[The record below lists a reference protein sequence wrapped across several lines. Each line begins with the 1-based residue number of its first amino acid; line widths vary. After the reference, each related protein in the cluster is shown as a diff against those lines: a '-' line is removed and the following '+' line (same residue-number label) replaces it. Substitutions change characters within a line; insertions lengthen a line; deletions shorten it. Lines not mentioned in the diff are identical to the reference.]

1 MSGLTISRRAV
12 LAASA
17 LLAPGAGA
25 RANAGETPREVHMR
39 LVRAP
44 ADRLVV
50 ALTLDACPG
59 AFDTRIAAALVE
71 ARIPATI
78 FATGAWLRRNPQ
90 GLALL
95 LAHRDLFGIEN
106 HGARHVPPII
116 GHRRIFGLAPAGDL
130 DAVRAE
136 VIDGAAE
143 VRAATGLAPKWYR
156 AAAGYYSPA
165 AIPLIRDMGF
175 GVAGFSLNA
184 DMGASLP
191 ARSVARRIAA
201 AAPGD
206 VIVAHVNQ
214 PLRKSGEGV
223 VTGVRALQARG
234 ARFVRL
240 DTLAPADCIYY

>member
-1 MSGLTISRRAV
+1 MSRLPISRRAI
-12 LAASA
+12 LAAPA
-17 LLAPGAGA
+17 LLAAWIAGA
-25 RANAGETPREVHMR
+25 ATADTPPREVHMR
-39 LVRAP
+39 LARTTGEGP
-44 ADRLVV
+44 VV

-59 AFDTRIAAALVE
+59 AFDERLVAGLVE

-78 FATGAWLRRNPQ
+78 FASGLWLRRNPR

-95 LAHRDLFGIEN
+95 LSHRDLFAIEN
-106 HGARHVPPII
+106 HGARHLPPIL
-116 GHRRIFGLAPAGDL
+116 GHRRIFGLEPASDL
-130 DAVRAE
+130 GVIRAE

-191 ARSVARRIAA
+191 ARTVARRIAA
-201 AAPGD
+201 AAGGD

-214 PLRKSGEGV
+214 PLRSSGAGV
-223 VTGVRALQARG
+223 LAGARSLLARG
-234 ARFVRL
+234 VKFARL
-240 DTLAPADCIYY
+240 DDLEPADVTYI

>member
-1 MSGLTISRRAV
+1 MSRLPISRRAI
-12 LAASA
+12 LAAPA
-17 LLAPGAGA
+17 LLAAWTAGA
-25 RANAGETPREVHMR
+25 STADTPPREVHMR
-39 LVRAP
+39 LARTTGEGP
-44 ADRLVV
+44 VV

-59 AFDTRIAAALVE
+59 AFDERLVAGLVE

-78 FATGAWLRRNPQ
+78 FASGLWLRRNPR
-90 GLALL
+90 GLALVL
-95 LAHRDLFGIEN
+95 SHRDLFAIEN
-106 HGARHVPPII
+106 HGARHLPPIL

-130 DAVRAE
+130 GVVRAE

-191 ARSVARRIAA
+191 ARTVARRIAA
-201 AAPGD
+201 AAGGD

-214 PLRKSGEGV
+214 PLRSSGAGV
-223 VTGVRALQARG
+223 LAGARALLARG
-234 ARFVRL
+234 VKFARL
-240 DTLAPADCIYY
+240 DDLELADVTYI

>member
-1 MSGLTISRRAV
+1 MSPLPISRRAILAAPAV
-12 LAASA
+12 LAAWTEA
-17 LLAPGAGA
+17 AATADTP
-25 RANAGETPREVHMR
+25 PREVHMR
-39 LVRAP
+39 LARTTGEG
-44 ADRLVV
+44 LVV

-59 AFDTRIAAALVE
+59 AFDERLVAGLVE

-78 FATGAWLRRNPQ
+78 FASGLWLRRNPR

-95 LAHRDLFGIEN
+95 LAHRDLFAIEN
-106 HGARHVPPII
+106 HGARHLPPIL

-130 DAVRAE
+130 DAIRAE
-136 VIDGAAE
+136 VIDAATDI
-143 VRAATGLAPKWYR
+143 RAATGLAPKWYR

-191 ARSVARRIAA
+191 ARTVARRIAA
-201 AAPGD
+201 AADGD

-214 PLRKSGEGV
+214 PLRSSGAGTV
-223 VTGVRALQARG
+223 AGAMALQARG

-240 DTLAPADCIYY
+240 DEMAPADVTYI